1 MSNTRI
7 LVVDDNPTNLK
18 LNQIERL
25 EKRLVELTDE
35 FAAKDIVLESRI
47 IELTR
52 ESADLEH
59 RASDVSRSIGSAS
72 ERSCERWAKI
82 G

>member
-1 MSNTRI
+1 MNARI

-35 FAAKDIVLESRI
+35 FAAKDIVLEWRI

-52 ESADLEH
+52 EK
-59 RASDVSRSIGSAS
+59 RGS
-72 ERSCERWAKI
+72 
-82 G
+82 